1 MEIDMRDNANTIKV
15 SYPEAFITVKEDKR
29 GDWSEI
35 AVYVDPVL
43 PGAGKIC
50 TSIITHPCSGAKWFV
65 HDRDT
70 GVRGVPFKT
79 KKLALWAAIEAA
91 KDVEAYRHHT
101 K

>member
-1 MEIDMRDNANTIKV
+1 MQDNANTIKV
-15 SYPEAFITVKEDKR
+15 SYPEAFITVKEDRR

-35 AVYVDPVL
+35 GVFVDHIL
-43 PGAGKIC
+43 PAAGKIC
-50 TSIITHPCSGAKWFV
+50 AAVITHPCKGAKWFV

-70 GVRGVPFKT
+70 GCRGVPFKT

-91 KDVEAYRHHT
+91 KDIEAYKIHA